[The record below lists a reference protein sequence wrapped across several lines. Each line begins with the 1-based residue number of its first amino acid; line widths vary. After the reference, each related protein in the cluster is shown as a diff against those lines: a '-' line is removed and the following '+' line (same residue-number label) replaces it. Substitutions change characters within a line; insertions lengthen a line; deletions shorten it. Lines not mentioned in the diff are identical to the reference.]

1 MAQIIFEMLYAANLL
16 LFFGWHGRRQ
26 DVVISEV
33 DWVALVLVLFGLE
46 YDGLLLFE
54 FAEYLLLLLDV
65 EQLVELVQVL
75 LHGDLLVVLVL
86 QVFLIL
92 ETLVELFSLFIVH
105 SHFYDLVVLLLK
117 VVFAILLC

>member
-1 MAQIIFEMLYAANLL
+1 MLNAANLL
-16 LFFGWHGRRQ
+16 FFFGWHGRRQ
-26 DVVISEV
+26 DVVIGEV
-33 DWVALVLVLFGLE
+33 DWVAPVFVLFGLE

-86 QVFLIL
+86 QVFFVL

-117 VVFAILLC
+117 VVFTILLR

>member
-1 MAQIIFEMLYAANLL
+1 MLYAANLL